1 MYPSLVYNII
11 SIGLI
16 NIVILIFGCINILRK
31 CTYAPRISQ
40 TKGSANMQNGLSILE
55 KDFYRIKSHNLDT
68 MYIHPPYFLEREMI
82 GMIKK
87 GDNKN
92 AQRLL
97 VEINKQQR
105 ACLTQDPIRS
115 LKNSI
120 ICSCT
125 LYARA
130 AIEAGSLPEEA
141 FTLSDTYIN
150 AIEKANARAELLTL
164 ESEMLKDYCNMV
176 LEVNDSKYSSIV
188 LATINNANQSLTEKI
203 TLKQLADKVFVHP
216 NYLSSLFKKE
226 VNISLFEY
234 ILKRK
239 VEESVYFIKY
249 SELSLAE
256 ISTKF
261 HFCSQSYYIKTFKR
275 YLGVTPNWYR
285 RPNG

>member
-1 MYPSLVYNII
+1 MRKAE
-11 SIGLI
+11 SI
-16 NIVILIFGCINILRK
+16 V
-31 CTYAPRISQ
+31 
-40 TKGSANMQNGLSILE
+40 E
-55 KDFYRIKSHNLDT
+55 EDFCRMKSHNLDT

-105 ACLTQDPIRS
+105 ACLTDDPIRS

-141 FTLSDTYIN
+141 FTLSDAYIN
-150 AIEKANARAELLTL
+150 AIEKANTRTDLLKL

-176 LEVNDSKYSSIV
+176 VEVNDSKYSSIV
-188 LATINNANQSLTEKI
+188 LATINNANQSLADKM
-203 TLKQLADKVFVHP
+203 TLKQLADKVYVHP

-239 VEESVYFIKY
+239 VEESVYYIKFTDM
-249 SELSLAE
+249 SLAQ
-256 ISTKF
+256 ISSKF

>member
-1 MYPSLVYNII
+1 MLMSGAPDII
-11 SIGLI
+11 KKNYSEMKTR
-16 NIVILIFGCINILRK
+16 N
-31 CTYAPRISQ
+31 
-40 TKGSANMQNGLSILE
+40 LE
-55 KDFYRIKSHNLDT
+55 T

-82 GMIKK
+82 DMIKK

-97 VEINKQQR
+97 VETNNQKR
-105 ACLTQDPIRS
+105 AHLADDARRS

-141 FTLSDTYIN
+141 FTLSDTFII
-150 AIEKANARAELLTL
+150 AVERAQTEKELLKL
-164 ESEMLKDYCNMV
+164 ESEMLKEYCQMV
-176 LEVNDSKYSSIV
+176 LDVNDAKYSSIV
-188 LATINNANQSLTEKI
+188 LRTINNVNQSLTEKV
-203 TLKQLADKVFVHP
+203 TLQQLADMVYVHP

-226 VNISLFEY
+226 VNISLFKY

-249 SELSLAE
+249 TDLPLCA
-256 ISTKF
+256 IANKF
-261 HFCSQSYYIKTFKR
+261 HFCSQSYYIKTFKK

-285 RPNG
+285 RPNV

>member
-1 MYPSLVYNII
+1 MSKPPIAYTI
-11 SIGLI
+11 
-16 NIVILIFGCINILRK
+16 
-31 CTYAPRISQ
+31 
-40 TKGSANMQNGLSILE
+40 E
-55 KDFYRIKSHNLDT
+55 KSYFAMKSHNLDT

-97 VEINKQQR
+97 IETNKQKR
-105 ACLTQDPIRS
+105 AQLSEDPIRS

-130 AIEAGSLPEEA
+130 AIEAGSIPEEA
-141 FTLSDTYIN
+141 FTLSDTFIN
-150 AIEKANARAELLTL
+150 TIERALTQKELIRL
-164 ESEMLKDYCNMV
+164 ESEMLKSYCDMV
-176 LEVNDSKYSSIV
+176 NEVNNSKYSNIV
-188 LATINNANQSLTEKI
+188 LQTINNVNQSLSEKI
-203 TLKQLADKVFVHP
+203 TLTLLADKVFVHP

-239 VEESVYFIKY
+239 VEQSIYYIKY
-249 SELSLAE
+249 TDMPLVE
-256 ISTKF
+256 IANKF
-261 HFCSQSYYIKTFKR
+261 HFCSQSYYIKIFKK

-285 RPNG
+285 RPNV

>member
-1 MYPSLVYNII
+1 MLMSGAPDII
-11 SIGLI
+11 KKNYSEMKTR
-16 NIVILIFGCINILRK
+16 N
-31 CTYAPRISQ
+31 
-40 TKGSANMQNGLSILE
+40 LE
-55 KDFYRIKSHNLDT
+55 T

-82 GMIKK
+82 DMIKK
-87 GDNKN
+87 GENKN

-97 VEINKQQR
+97 VETNNQKR
-105 ACLTQDPIRS
+105 AHLADDAIRS

-141 FTLSDTYIN
+141 FTLSDTFII
-150 AIEKANARAELLTL
+150 AIERAQTEKELLKL
-164 ESEMLKDYCNMV
+164 ESEMLNEYCQMV
-176 LEVNDSKYSSIV
+176 LDVNDSKYSSIV
-188 LATINNANQSLTEKI
+188 LRTINNVNQSLTEKV
-203 TLKQLADKVFVHP
+203 TLQQLADMVYVHP

-226 VNISLFEY
+226 VNISLFKY

-249 SELSLAE
+249 TDLPLCA
-256 ISTKF
+256 IANKF
-261 HFCSQSYYIKTFKR
+261 QFCSQSYYIKTFKK

-285 RPNG
+285 RPNV

>member
-1 MYPSLVYNII
+1 MDNMPGHNII
-11 SIGLI
+11 D
-16 NIVILIFGCINILRK
+16 
-31 CTYAPRISQ
+31 
-40 TKGSANMQNGLSILE
+40 
-55 KDFYRIKSHNLDT
+55 KDFHRMKSRNLDT

-82 GMIKK
+82 DMIKK

-97 VEINKQQR
+97 IETNKQQR
-105 ACLTQDPIRS
+105 ARLADDPLRS

-141 FTLSDTYIN
+141 FTLSDTFIN
-150 AIEKANARAELLTL
+150 AIERASTEAELTRL
-164 ESEMLKDYCNMV
+164 ESEMLKAYCDMV
-176 LEVNDSKYSSIV
+176 NDVNDSKYSNIV
-188 LATINNANQSLTEKI
+188 LHTINNVNQYLSEKI
-203 TLKQLADKVFVHP
+203 TLTQLAEKVFVHP
-216 NYLSSLFKKE
+216 NYLSSLFRKE
-226 VNISLFEY
+226 VGISLFEY

-239 VEESVYFIKY
+239 IEESMYYIKY
-249 SELSLAE
+249 TDMPLAA
-256 ISTKF
+256 IANKF

-285 RPNG
+285 RPLG

>member
-1 MYPSLVYNII
+1 VLMSGAPDII
-11 SIGLI
+11 KKNYSEMKTR
-16 NIVILIFGCINILRK
+16 N
-31 CTYAPRISQ
+31 
-40 TKGSANMQNGLSILE
+40 LE
-55 KDFYRIKSHNLDT
+55 T

-82 GMIKK
+82 DMIKK
-87 GDNKN
+87 GENKN

-97 VEINKQQR
+97 VETNNQKR
-105 ACLTQDPIRS
+105 AHLADDAIRS

-141 FTLSDTYIN
+141 FTLSDTFII
-150 AIEKANARAELLTL
+150 AIERAQTEKELLKL
-164 ESEMLKDYCNMV
+164 ESEMLNEYCQMV
-176 LEVNDSKYSSIV
+176 LDVNDSKYSSIV
-188 LATINNANQSLTEKI
+188 LRTINNVNQSLTEKV
-203 TLKQLADKVFVHP
+203 TLQQLADMVYVHP

-226 VNISLFEY
+226 VNISLFKY

-249 SELSLAE
+249 TDLPLCA
-256 ISTKF
+256 IANKF
-261 HFCSQSYYIKTFKR
+261 QFCSQSYYIKTFKK

-285 RPNG
+285 RPNV

>member
-1 MYPSLVYNII
+1 MHRP
-11 SIGLI
+11 
-16 NIVILIFGCINILRK
+16 
-31 CTYAPRISQ
+31 
-40 TKGSANMQNGLSILE
+40 GSHEIE
-55 KDFYRIKSHNLDT
+55 KDFQEMKSHNMDT

-82 GMIKK
+82 DMIKK

-97 VEINKQQR
+97 LETNKQER
-105 ACLTQDPIRS
+105 AHLAVNPIRS

-130 AIEAGSLPEEA
+130 AIEAGSPPEEA
-141 FTLSDTYIN
+141 FTLSDTYII
-150 AIEKANARAELLTL
+150 AVEHAEDTEELIEL
-164 ESEMLKDYCNMV
+164 ESDMLKDFCNMV
-176 LEVNDSKYSSIV
+176 REVNHAKYSNIV
-188 LATINNANQSLTEKI
+188 IRTINNVNQSLTEKL

-239 VEESVYFIKY
+239 VEESIYFIKFTDMP
-249 SELSLAE
+249 LAD
-256 ISTKF
+256 IANKF
-261 HFCSQSYYIKTFKR
+261 QFCSQSYFIKTFKK

-285 RPNG
+285 RPSG

>member
-1 MYPSLVYNII
+1 MDMNTPDNPDIMEH
-11 SIGLI
+11 
-16 NIVILIFGCINILRK
+16 FHE
-31 CTYAPRISQ
+31 
-40 TKGSANMQNGLSILE
+40 M
-55 KDFYRIKSHNLDT
+55 KSHNLDT

-82 GMIKK
+82 DMIKK

-97 VEINKQQR
+97 LETNKQQR
-105 ACLTQDPIRS
+105 AHLAADPIRS
-115 LKNSI
+115 LKDSI

-141 FTLSDTYIN
+141 FTLSDTFIN
-150 AIEKANARAELLTL
+150 AIERVDAKEELVRL
-164 ESEMLKDYCNMV
+164 ESEMLTDYCDMV
-176 LEVNDSKYSSIV
+176 LEVNHSKYSNIV
-188 LATINNANQSLTEKI
+188 LHTINNVNQSLTEKM

-249 SELSLAE
+249 SDMPLSE
-256 ISTKF
+256 IANKF
-261 HFCSQSYYIKTFKR
+261 NFCSQSYYIKTFKK

-285 RPNG
+285 RPSG

>member
-1 MYPSLVYNII
+1 MNRLDSQ
-11 SIGLI
+11 S
-16 NIVILIFGCINILRK
+16 VI
-31 CTYAPRISQ
+31 
-40 TKGSANMQNGLSILE
+40 E
-55 KDFYRIKSHNLDT
+55 KNFHEIKSHNLDT

-82 GMIKK
+82 NMIKK

-97 VEINKQQR
+97 VETNKQQR
-105 ACLTQDPIRS
+105 AQLSADPVRS

-141 FTLSDTYIN
+141 FTLSDAFIN
-150 AIEKANARAELLTL
+150 AVEHAVSKSELEAL
-164 ESEMLKDYCNMV
+164 ESEMLKEYCHMV
-176 LEVNDSKYSSIV
+176 SEVNHSKYSNIV
-188 LATINNANQSLTEKI
+188 LQTINNANQTLTDKI
-203 TLKQLADKVFVHP
+203 TLKELADRVFVHP

-249 SELSLAE
+249 TDMPLAA
-256 ISTKF
+256 IAGKF
-261 HFCSQSYYIKTFKR
+261 HFCSQSYYIKTFKK

-285 RPNG
+285 RPSG

>member
-1 MYPSLVYNII
+1 MPQTDYLRII
-11 SIGLI
+11 
-16 NIVILIFGCINILRK
+16 
-31 CTYAPRISQ
+31 
-40 TKGSANMQNGLSILE
+40 E
-55 KDFYRIKSHNLDT
+55 KDFCEIKSRNLDT

-82 GMIKK
+82 DMIKK

-97 VEINKQQR
+97 VETNKRQR
-105 ACLTQDPIRS
+105 AHLADDPIRS

-130 AIEAGSLPEEA
+130 AIEAGSPPEEA
-141 FTLSDTYIN
+141 FTLSDAYIL
-150 AIEKANARAELLTL
+150 AIERADAKIDLINL
-164 ESEMLKDYCNMV
+164 ESDMLRDFCSMV
-176 LEVNDSKYSSIV
+176 VDMNGSKYSNIV
-188 LATINNANQSLTEKI
+188 LRTINNANQSLTEKV
-203 TLKQLADKVFVHP
+203 TLKELADKVYVHP

-226 VNISLFEY
+226 VNISLFKY

-249 SELSLAE
+249 TDMPLAD
-256 ISTKF
+256 IANKF
-261 HFCSQSYYIKTFKR
+261 HFCSQSYYIKTFKK

-285 RPNG
+285 RPNV

>member
-1 MYPSLVYNII
+1 MYRP
-11 SIGLI
+11 
-16 NIVILIFGCINILRK
+16 
-31 CTYAPRISQ
+31 
-40 TKGSANMQNGLSILE
+40 GSHEIE
-55 KDFYRIKSHNLDT
+55 KDFHEIKSHNMDT

-82 GMIKK
+82 DMIKK

-97 VEINKQQR
+97 LETNKQER
-105 ACLTQDPIRS
+105 AHLADNPIRS

-130 AIEAGSLPEEA
+130 AIEAGSPPEEA
-141 FTLSDTYIN
+141 FTLSDTYII
-150 AIEKANARAELLTL
+150 AVEHADDTEELVRL
-164 ESEMLKDYCNMV
+164 ESDMLKMFCNMV
-176 LEVNDSKYSSIV
+176 REVNNAKYSHIV
-188 LATINNANQSLTEKI
+188 VNTINNVNQSLTEKI

-239 VEESVYFIKY
+239 VEESIYFIKFTDMPLTDIA
-249 SELSLAE
+249 S
-256 ISTKF
+256 KF
-261 HFCSQSYYIKTFKR
+261 HFCSQSYYIKIFKK

-285 RPNG
+285 RPSR

>member
-1 MYPSLVYNII
+1 MP
-11 SIGLI
+11 
-16 NIVILIFGCINILRK
+16 
-31 CTYAPRISQ
+31 APDI
-40 TKGSANMQNGLSILE
+40 ME
-55 KDFYRIKSHNLDT
+55 KDFREMKSRNLDT

-82 GMIKK
+82 DMIKK
-87 GDNKN
+87 GDNQN

-97 VEINKQQR
+97 VETNKQER
-105 ACLTQDPIRS
+105 AHLADDPIRS

-141 FTLSDTYIN
+141 FTLSDTFII
-150 AIEKANARAELLTL
+150 AIERAQSKKELIRL
-164 ESEMLKDYCNMV
+164 ESEMLKDYCRMV
-176 LEVNDSKYSSIV
+176 LDVNHAKYSNTVIN
-188 LATINNANQSLTEKI
+188 TINYVNRTLTEKM
-203 TLKQLADKVFVHP
+203 TLQQFAEKVFLHP

-226 VNISLFEY
+226 VGISLFEY

-239 VEESVYFIKY
+239 VEESIYFIKFT
-249 SELSLAE
+249 EMPLAQ
-256 ISTKF
+256 IANKF
-261 HFCSQSYYIKTFKR
+261 HFCSQSYFIKTFKK